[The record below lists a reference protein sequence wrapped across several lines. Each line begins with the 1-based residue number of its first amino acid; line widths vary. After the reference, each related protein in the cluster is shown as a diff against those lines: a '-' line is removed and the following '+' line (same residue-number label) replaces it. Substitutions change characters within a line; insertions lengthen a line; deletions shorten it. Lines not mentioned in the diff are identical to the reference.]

1 MLFAIDR
8 HKKAR
13 LILIGG
19 LFALLILARLVVLFD
34 DGHLVT
40 ATRLKPVRQINT
52 DVPAV
57 ALTFD
62 LAYGEDTLPL
72 LLKTLR
78 EQSIPATFFLSGSW
92 ASAHPALVDVIQAD
106 GHTIGT
112 LGYSGGRLCDL
123 GAAVLQAE
131 LSSAIK
137 ALAAQTGHT
146 PQFFRP
152 PDGACNDDLVQVAT
166 EQGLLTILWTVEAA
180 PGRVRDSEAL
190 VHRVVARVRPGAI
203 IRLRADDGA
212 YLTYAALPELI
223 TALKAHGLCCL
234 ALPDLFA
241 AAID

>member
-19 LFALLILARLVVLFD
+19 LFALLILARLAVLFD

-123 GAAVLQAE
+123 GAAALQAE

-166 EQGLLTILWTVEAA
+166 EQAVDHLDELRPAGCATARHWCTGWWRAFARARLSACVRMMALTS
-180 PGRVRDSEAL
+180 PM
-190 VHRVVARVRPGAI
+190 PP
-203 IRLRADDGA
+203 
-212 YLTYAALPELI
+212 YQN
-223 TALKAHGLCCL
+223 
-234 ALPDLFA
+234 
-241 AAID
+241 